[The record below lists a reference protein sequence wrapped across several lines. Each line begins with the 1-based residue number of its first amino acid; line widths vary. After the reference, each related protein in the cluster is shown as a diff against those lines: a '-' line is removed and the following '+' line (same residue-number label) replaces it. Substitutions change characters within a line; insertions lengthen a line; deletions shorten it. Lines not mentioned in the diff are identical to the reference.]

1 MVCYLGLGTRATFV
15 FVCFVNHEFEE
26 EEGDPFTLG
35 MRVRVQNPHSSKA
48 PLLQPW
54 GTNRSGVASHIRS
67 ILAVQEVNEPQRN
80 LTTRQRLNRDA
91 HWTEFAFLFF
101 FFFFFLPP

>member
-35 MRVRVQNPHSSKA
+35 MRVRVPNPIA
-48 PLLQPW
+48 PKPLSCNP
-54 GTNRSGVASHIRS
+54 GVPTDRG
-67 ILAVQEVNEPQRN
+67 
-80 LTTRQRLNRDA
+80 
-91 HWTEFAFLFF
+91 
-101 FFFFFLPP
+101 